1 MKRIG
6 VISDTHIPRAARE
19 LPKRIN
25 EIFKDVSMILHAGDL
40 ETPSVLD
47 DLALIAPVT
56 AVSGNM
62 DRMPELNP
70 MKRSV
75 EIDGE
80 KVRIGLIHG
89 WGAPYDLPMRALG
102 EFEPKPDCIVFGH
115 SHQPFNE
122 YLAGVLMFNPGSPT
136 DKRFAPYFSV
146 GILTVSGGAVTGEI
160 IKL

>member
-6 VISDTHIPRAARE
+6 VISDTHIPVAAKE
-19 LPKRIN
+19 LPARVG
-25 EIFKDVSMILHAGDL
+25 EIFNGVNLILHAGDL
-40 ETPSVLD
+40 VTSSVLD

-56 AVSGNM
+56 AVRGNM
-62 DRMPELNP
+62 DRSTEQNP
-70 MKRSV
+70 LKRIV
-75 EIDGE
+75 EIEGE
-80 KVRIGLIHG
+80 GVRIGLIHG
-89 WGAPYDLPMRALG
+89 WGGPYDVPMRVLG
-102 EFEPKPDCIVFGH
+102 EFEKKPDCIVFGH

-146 GILTVSGGAVTGEI
+146 GILTVSNGGVTGEI